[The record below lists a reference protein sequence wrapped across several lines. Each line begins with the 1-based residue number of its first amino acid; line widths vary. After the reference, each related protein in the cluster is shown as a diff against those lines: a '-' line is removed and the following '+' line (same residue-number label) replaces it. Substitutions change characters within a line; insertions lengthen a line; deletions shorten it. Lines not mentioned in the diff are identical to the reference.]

1 MSSSIDHF
9 GNEHPEASGILP
21 LLDEARLLVVDDEE
35 NLRIT
40 TAAILEKEGY
50 TVDTAASGNEAI
62 ALLENTD
69 YDLVLTDLHME
80 GGEGLA
86 VLNEIRRTAP
96 FTISIVL
103 TGFASVESAIA
114 ALQEGAYDYLV
125 KPCDIE
131 TMKHTIRRG
140 VDHRRLMLAEQ
151 KARADLEQLNLDLE
165 QRIVERTA
173 ELTRLNAELAEANR
187 AKDVFLATLSH
198 ELRTPLTPVVGWIKL
213 LRSGNLDHKSVAQ
226 ALDAI
231 ERNAWLQAR
240 LIDDLLDTSRIAT
253 GKLQFEPRPSDLNA
267 IVRAA
272 LDTVRALAASR
283 NIELAVN
290 LSPTMLVVMGEP
302 VRLQQI
308 AWNLLSNA
316 IKFTEPGGRVTVTTE
331 TDDGEARFVVTD
343 TGIGIAPDFLP
354 HVFDRFRQADG
365 STSRRHGGLGLGLAI
380 ADALAKMHGG
390 RLEARSEGEGSG
402 STFIFRIG
410 LLGTEGV
417 QVEQREQK
425 SHSFKDLKVLIVE
438 DSEDT
443 LTLLSAMFSREGA
456 KTTMATSADE
466 ALRWASTNQPD
477 IVISDIGMP
486 DVDGYELLE
495 KLKQMPKMSG
505 IPAIAIS
512 GYASDEDRRK
522 AIGVGYLALVAKPID
537 VDALFTLIH
546 DLKIP
551 AGHP

>member
-1 MSSSIDHF
+1 MNH
-9 GNEHPEASGILP
+9 
-21 LLDEARLLVVDDEE
+21 ARLLVVDDEE

-50 TVDTAASGNEAI
+50 LVDTAASGNEAI
-62 ALLENTD
+62 ALLANTD
-69 YDLVLTDLHME
+69 YDLVLTDLHMDE
-80 GGEGLA
+80 GEGLA
-86 VLNEIRRTAP
+86 VLNEIRRNSP

-103 TGFASVESAIA
+103 TGFASVESAIS

-165 QRIVERTA
+165 QRIIERTA

-213 LRSGNLDHKSVAQ
+213 LRSGNLDGKSVAQ

-253 GKLQFEPRPSDLNA
+253 GKLQFEPRPIDLNFA
-267 IVRAA
+267 VKVA

-283 NIELAVN
+283 NIELSVT
-290 LSPTMLVVMGEP
+290 LSPETLVVMGEP

-316 IKFTEPGGRVTVTTE
+316 IKFTEPLGKVTVHTE
-331 TDDGEARFVVTD
+331 AENNEAHLVVTD
-343 TGIGIAPDFLP
+343 TGIGIEPEFLP

-380 ADALAKMHGG
+380 GDALAKMHGG
-390 RLEARSEGEGSG
+390 RLEAQSEGPGKG
-402 STFIFRIG
+402 STFMFRIG
-410 LLGTEGV
+410 LVGTENV
-417 QVEQREQK
+417 SAEEIEPRT
-425 SHSFKDLKVLIVE
+425 HSLKDLKVLIVE

-443 LTLLSAMFSREGA
+443 LTLLSAMFVREGA
-456 KTTMATSADE
+456 HAIAATSAAE
-466 ALRWASTNQPD
+466 ALQWASTNQPD

-495 KLKQMPKMSG
+495 KLKQLPRMNS

-537 VDALFTLIH
+537 IDALFTLIH
-546 DLKIP
+546 DLQIP
-551 AGHP
+551 SGQP

>member
-1 MSSSIDHF
+1 MSSFTDQNGNDHA
-9 GNEHPEASGILP
+9 EVSGVLP
-21 LLDEARLLVVDDEE
+21 LVNHARLLVVDDEE

-62 ALLENTD
+62 ALLADAD

-96 FTISIVL
+96 LTISIVL

-213 LRSGNLDHKSVAQ
+213 LRSGNLDTKSVAQ

-253 GKLQFEPRPSDLNA
+253 GKLQFEPRPADLNFA
-267 IVRAA
+267 VKAA

-283 NIELAVN
+283 NIELSVT
-290 LSPTMLVVMGEP
+290 LSPAMLVVIGEP

-316 IKFTEPGGRVTVTTE
+316 IKFTEPGGKVTVRTE
-331 TDDGEARFVVTD
+331 TEGGEARLVVTD

-390 RLEARSEGEGSG
+390 RLEAQSDGAGTG
-402 STFIFRIG
+402 STFMLRLELI
-410 LLGTEGV
+410 GTENV
-417 QVEQREQK
+417 AAEAAAQQT
-425 SHSFKDLKVLIVE
+425 HSLKDLKVLLVE

-443 LTLLSAMFSREGA
+443 LTVLSAMFSREGA
-456 KTTMATSADE
+456 NVISATSAAE

-495 KLKQMPKMSG
+495 QLKQMPKMDG

-522 AIGVGYLALVAKPID
+522 AISVGYLALVPKPID
-537 VDALFTLIH
+537 VDALFALIH
-546 DLKIP
+546 ELEIP
-551 AGHP
+551 TA

>member
-1 MSSSIDHF
+1 MSRSFDEIDQMD
-9 GNEHPEASGILP
+9 ASGLLP
-21 LLDEARLLVVDDEE
+21 LLNGARLLVVDDEE

-50 TVDTAASGNEAI
+50 TVDTASSGDEAI
-62 ALLENTD
+62 ALLVNTD

-80 GGEGLA
+80 HGEGLA
-86 VLNEIRRTAP
+86 VLNEIRRHAP
-96 FTISIVL
+96 LTISVVL

-125 KPCDIE
+125 KPCDIDV
-131 TMKHTIRRG
+131 MKHTIRRG
-140 VDHRRLMLAEQ
+140 VEHRKLMLAEQ

-165 QRIVERTA
+165 RRIIERTA
-173 ELTRLNAELAEANR
+173 ELTRLNLELAEANR

-213 LRSGNLDHKSVAQ
+213 LRSGNLDEKSISQ

-253 GKLQFEPRPSDLNA
+253 GKLQFEPRPTDFNVA
-267 IVRAA
+267 VKAA
-272 LDTVRALAASR
+272 LETVRALATSR
-283 NIELAVN
+283 RIDISIEL
-290 LSPTMLVVMGEP
+290 SPDTLVVMGEP

-316 IKFTEPGGRVTVTTE
+316 IKFTEPGGTVTVTTE
-331 TDDGEARFVVTD
+331 NDTIEARLVVHD
-343 TGIGIAPDFLP
+343 TGVGIEPDFLP

-390 RLEARSEGEGSG
+390 GLHAHSEGVGQGSRFTFHLDLVAAETVSQERAEQERHSIEGLDV
-402 STFIFRIG
+402 
-410 LLGTEGV
+410 LL
-417 QVEQREQK
+417 
-425 SHSFKDLKVLIVE
+425 VE

-443 LTLLSAMFSREGA
+443 LTLLGAMFARAGA
-456 KTTMATSADE
+456 QVISASSAAE
-466 ALRWASTNQPD
+466 ALTWAQSNRPH
-477 IVISDIGMP
+477 IVVSDIGMP
-486 DVDGYELLE
+486 DTDGYEF
-495 KLKQMPKMSG
+495 LKQLKQIPGMNG
-505 IPAIAIS
+505 VPAIAIS
-512 GYASDEDRRK
+512 GYASDEDRRR
-522 AIGVGYLALVAKPID
+522 ALGVGYCALIPKPID
-537 VDALFTLIH
+537 ADVLFELIH
-546 DLKIP
+546 DLNLNLIK
-551 AGHP
+551 

>member
-1 MSSSIDHF
+1 MSSSIDQN
-9 GNEHPEASGILP
+9 GNDHAEVSGVLP
-21 LLDEARLLVVDDEE
+21 LMNHARLLVVDDEE

-50 TVDTAASGNEAI
+50 TVHTAASGNEAI
-62 ALLENTD
+62 ALLANTD

-86 VLNEIRRTAP
+86 VLNEIRRNSP

-173 ELTRLNAELAEANR
+173 ELTRLNGELAEANR

-213 LRSGNLDHKSVAQ
+213 LRSGNLDTKSVAQ

-253 GKLQFEPRPSDLNA
+253 GKLQFEPRPADLNFA
-267 IVRAA
+267 VKAA

-283 NIELAVN
+283 NIELSVT
-290 LSPTMLVVMGEP
+290 LSPAMLVVMGEP

-316 IKFTEPGGRVTVTTE
+316 IKFTEPGGKVTVVTE
-331 TDDGEARFVVTD
+331 ADGGEAHLVVTD
-343 TGIGIAPDFLP
+343 TGIGIESDFLP

-390 RLEARSEGEGSG
+390 RLEAHSDGPGKGSM
-402 STFIFRIG
+402 FMFRIG
-410 LLGTEGV
+410 LVGTEGV
-417 QVEQREQK
+417 TAEQIVHK
-425 SHSFKDLKVLIVE
+425 THSLKDLKVLIVE

-443 LTLLSAMFSREGA
+443 LTLLSAMFLREGA
-456 KTTMATSADE
+456 SVITATSAAD

-495 KLKQMPKMSG
+495 KLKQMPKMNG

-522 AIGVGYLALVAKPID
+522 AISVGYLALVPKPID

-551 AGHP
+551 AGQP